1 MDPLSQGLVGAVLPG
16 SVSGKKEVRLASLVG
31 FLSGMLADVDI
42 LIRSPEDPLLVL
54 DYHRQFTHSLVFIP
68 LGGLIA
74 AGILRIF
81 LGKRLG
87 FAKLYLYATLGYA
100 TAGLLDAC
108 TNYGTQLLWP
118 FSDERIAWNIISIID
133 PVFTL
138 ILAFFVIF
146 AVIRR
151 SRAASRI
158 GLLFAV
164 LYLAFGLYQRERAE
178 DVLRAVA
185 EERGH
190 AVERALVF
198 PSIGNLVLWRA
209 VYESGG
215 KYYMNAVR
223 VGLFSPPKIYEG
235 GQIEKFDPERDLP
248 DLDPESVLYRDVRR
262 FEHFSDGYLAVYPD
276 SSNAVG
282 DMRYSLLPG
291 GVKPLWGIVIDEE
304 NPGSHITMYDYG
316 RDVTDEKWRVFL
328 AMIRGQE
335 LERGTSEEDE

>member
-31 FLSGMLADVDI
+31 FLSGMLADLDI
-42 LIRSPEDPLLVL
+42 LIRSSEDPLLVL

-81 LGKRLG
+81 LGRRLG
-87 FAKLYLYATLGYA
+87 FGKLYLYATLGYA

-138 ILAFFVIF
+138 TLAFFVIF

-151 SRAASRI
+151 CPVAARI

-235 GQIEKFDPERDLP
+235 GRIDKFDPERDLP
-248 DLDPESVLYRDVRR
+248 GLDPGSVLYRDVRR

-291 GVKPLWGIVIDEE
+291 GVKPLWGIVIDDE
-304 NPGSHITMYDYG
+304 NPDRHITMHDYG
-316 RDVTDEKWRVFL
+316 RDVTDEKWRAFL
-328 AMIRGQE
+328 VMIRGQE
-335 LERGTSEEDE
+335 LEPGTSEEPE